1 MCFYVVRLAV
11 PLGCTTE
18 LNQLGFDFF
27 TSVFVRYDKDRDR
40 CLSPEELANMFSICP
55 TIPWVKQMFLG
66 VQTNEKG
73 WLTYSGFI
81 CQWVLTTLLDVNRTM
96 EYMAYLG
103 YPITDDRNQLEAIN
117 GENMTESI
125 IRLRNQTKE
134 G

>member
-1 MCFYVVRLAV
+1 MFVFDRLAV
-11 PLGCTTE
+11 PPGCTTE

-66 VQTNEKG
+66 VQTNDKG

-103 YPITDDRNQLEAIN
+103 YPINEDRNQLEAIN
-117 GENMTESI
+117 G
-125 IRLRNQTKE
+125 KCF
-134 G
+134 